1 MDSGIYDDCNSKSLD
16 LSTTD
21 SCHYSQLSA
30 LDKTL
35 ISKIPPIPKLKNP
48 NIHYRC
54 PKCFNFPFIE
64 FIDKT
69 EKIIRH
75 TCACHLKQLINIKD
89 FFDEEK
95 KYMTFLD
102 STILSKN
109 ISNNEDLIKIIGFKC
124 TEHEED
130 IYKNYEYYCI
140 KCAKNICKECLQNHL
155 DKSHDL
161 IIFDFQNF
169 EIYKKMKKIYD
180 FLDVKDKNEKEINY
194 SDSNVDRDNNK
205 NNNKNKDFQMTL
217 TSKNEPV
224 GGGPK
229 INDNLFLELI
239 NIIMNDYIN
248 YPNYSHFLN
257 IENIYRFYIK
267 EYTPRKKEVK
277 NEDIQL
283 KYHFGQYDIT
293 LRCKGNESI
302 KNIYRQYMSKINPFR
317 KEVKLLYKGKE
328 INADL
333 TIDNTITNEDRE
345 RQTMDI
351 FLKEICDID
360 KIKIKEILCPTCDD
374 NICIDISNYKI
385 SFKDCKNRHDHNKVL
400 INRFMDTQKK
410 SDLRCDICHTT
421 SEPEYT
427 LNICV
432 KCKKILCSK
441 CCKNHDISHQMVN
454 YNKRNYVCLVHNNA
468 TFQKF
473 CITCKKNCCPNCN
486 EHINHI
492 VKNFK
497 DILVPTEEETF
508 KEYNDLRKNINKL
521 AERIQAIINKL
532 NDFIHSIEVYFKIS
546 KEISEGFY
554 STNMKN
560 YQLITNFLQFR
571 NQNKILKEEI
581 NDIMDNLN
589 AVEQF
594 KKIMILDSSLN
605 EFANK
610 YNYITGEIFVNEENR
625 NNYIRI
631 INSYEERKRN
641 SNMNY
646 NKDNSQFLNEKE
658 IKESCKI
665 FIDDKAISF
674 AYFYKFNKTGMHNI
688 KYYFTNN

>member
-1 MDSGIYDDCNSKSLD
+1 
-16 LSTTD
+16 
-21 SCHYSQLSA
+21 
-30 LDKTL
+30 
-35 ISKIPPIPKLKNP
+35 
-48 NIHYRC
+48 
-54 PKCFNFPFIE
+54 
-64 FIDKT
+64 
-69 EKIIRH
+69 
-75 TCACHLKQLINIKD
+75 
-89 FFDEEK
+89 
-95 KYMTFLD
+95 
-102 STILSKN
+102 
-109 ISNNEDLIKIIGFKC
+109 
-124 TEHEED
+124 
-130 IYKNYEYYCI
+130 
-140 KCAKNICKECLQNHL
+140 
-155 DKSHDL
+155 
-161 IIFDFQNF
+161 
-169 EIYKKMKKIYD
+169 
-180 FLDVKDKNEKEINY
+180 
-194 SDSNVDRDNNK
+194 
-205 NNNKNKDFQMTL
+205 
-217 TSKNEPV
+217 
-224 GGGPK
+224 
-229 INDNLFLELI
+229 
-239 NIIMNDYIN
+239 
-248 YPNYSHFLN
+248 
-257 IENIYRFYIK
+257 
-267 EYTPRKKEVK
+267 
-277 NEDIQL
+277 
-283 KYHFGQYDIT
+283 
-293 LRCKGNESI
+293 
-302 KNIYRQYMSKINPFR
+302 
-317 KEVKLLYKGKE
+317 
-328 INADL
+328 
-333 TIDNTITNEDRE
+333 
-345 RQTMDI
+345 
-351 FLKEICDID
+351 
-360 KIKIKEILCPTCDD
+360 
-374 NICIDISNYKI
+374 
-385 SFKDCKNRHDHNKVL
+385 
-400 INRFMDTQKK
+400 
-410 SDLRCDICHTT
+410 
-421 SEPEYT
+421 
-427 LNICV
+427 
-432 KCKKILCSK
+432 
-441 CCKNHDISHQMVN
+441 MVN

-473 CITCKKNCCPNCN
+473 CITCKKNCCSNCN

-688 KYYFTNN
+688 KYYFTNNLTRLNDLFSNCIYITNLDFTNYNSANLISMNSMFYGCKSLKNINFNSFNTSNVLDMGYLFSGCQMLNQINLSNFNTEKVIDMSNMFSGCIYLTELDLSKFNTQNVVDMSWMFYNCSKLNYLNLSNFNKNNILYYFTMFNGLRRNQNINIKTDNNSKIDGIVDYYFKKRINK